1 MDELGILS
9 LFPVFVTLCVS
20 LKLRNV
26 LLGLFSG
33 VITGTLILHSYS
45 FITFL
50 PLLIKEYIVPEIA
63 DTYNASVLVLLVF
76 IGGFVRLIKYSGGGM
91 AFAAST
97 VKYIS
102 NKASAQI
109 SAWFGGIV
117 IFFSDLG
124 TPLIVGPVFQSLF
137 DRFAISRQK
146 LAFIIDSTSSPIA
159 ILIPFIGWG
168 VFSMSIIKSSFE
180 TNNIS
185 INEWNAFTSAIVFQ
199 LYTWLA
205 ISVVP
210 VLSLLGFDFGKMAE
224 AEEAAVS
231 RNEAS
236 TKVHKNAMAIFVW
249 LPLIVLAL
257 TLFFGLNFYGFPFKQ
272 VAGSDFRAA
281 LASAYLLAAITLCG
295 LMFYFTNK
303 KITNVFSEYVKG
315 MSGMLPIMATLVLAW
330 ALGTVSDE
338 LGTGVYVGELA
349 KDFLNPVFLPLLT
362 FIVAAILSFAI
373 GSSWGTII
381 IMMPLAIPSAIS
393 TGNEFP
399 LIIGAVL
406 SGALFGDHSSPISET
421 TILSSTGAGIDPLSH
436 FSTQLPYALSN
447 GVIAAVG
454 FLIAGI
460 FYSSWVVFYLILFQ
474 VSALILLKYFKY
486 S

>member
-20 LKLRNV
+20 LILRNV

-76 IGGFVRLIKYSGGGM
+76 IGGFVKLIKYSGGGM

-199 LYTWLA
+199 LYAWLA

-210 VLSLLGFDFGKMAE
+210 VLSLLRFDFGKMAE

-257 TLFFGLNFYGFPFKQ
+257 TLFIGLNFYGFPFVCSSLVNINRK
-272 VAGSDFRAA
+272 
-281 LASAYLLAAITLCG
+281 
-295 LMFYFTNK
+295 FT
-303 KITNVFSEYVKG
+303 FC
-315 MSGMLPIMATLVLAW
+315 
-330 ALGTVSDE
+330 
-338 LGTGVYVGELA
+338 
-349 KDFLNPVFLPLLT
+349 
-362 FIVAAILSFAI
+362 
-373 GSSWGTII
+373 
-381 IMMPLAIPSAIS
+381 
-393 TGNEFP
+393 
-399 LIIGAVL
+399 
-406 SGALFGDHSSPISET
+406 
-421 TILSSTGAGIDPLSH
+421 
-436 FSTQLPYALSN
+436 
-447 GVIAAVG
+447 
-454 FLIAGI
+454 
-460 FYSSWVVFYLILFQ
+460 
-474 VSALILLKYFKY
+474 
-486 S
+486 